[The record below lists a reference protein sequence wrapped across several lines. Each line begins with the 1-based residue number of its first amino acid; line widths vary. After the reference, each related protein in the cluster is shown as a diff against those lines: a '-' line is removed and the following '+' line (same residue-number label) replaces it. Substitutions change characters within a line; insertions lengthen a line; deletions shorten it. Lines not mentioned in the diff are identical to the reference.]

1 MGQMKQYGDI
11 TKLHGYELDP
21 VDLIVGGS
29 PCQDLSVAG
38 KRAGLEGERSGL
50 FMEMIRLIKEMR
62 EKTNGE
68 KPRFGL
74 WENVCGALS
83 SNAGRDFGAV
93 LGEFARII
101 EQKAPDVPVPEDG
114 WPNAGILLVTGG
126 GVLLGELTMRNTGE
140 YPNEEKES
148 HLWQIL
154 EANPHPK
161 YSLSSKACQGI
172 LNRAKRRGK
181 ILPKTLEK
189 ALIHQSQ
196 FVITEHI

>member
-1 MGQMKQYGDI
+1 MKQYGDI

-21 VDLIVGGS
+21 VDLIIGGS

-74 WENVCGALS
+74 WENVPGAFS

-101 EQKAPDVPVPEDG
+101 EPKAPDVPVPEDG

-126 GVLLGELTMRNTGE
+126 GEHCLENSRCAILGSTPTKKENLTCGR
-140 YPNEEKES
+140 
-148 HLWQIL
+148 
-154 EANPHPK
+154 
-161 YSLSSKACQGI
+161 
-172 LNRAKRRGK
+172 
-181 ILPKTLEK
+181 
-189 ALIHQSQ
+189 
-196 FVITEHI
+196 F

>member
-1 MGQMKQYGDI
+1 MKQYGDI

-38 KRAGLEGERSGL
+38 KRAGLEGKRSGL

-68 KPRFGL
+68 KPRFAL
-74 WENVCGALS
+74 WENVPGAFS

-101 EQKAPDVPVPEDG
+101 EPKAPDVPVPEDG

-126 GVLLGELTMRNTGE
+126 G
-140 YPNEEKES
+140 
-148 HLWQIL
+148 
-154 EANPHPK
+154 
-161 YSLSSKACQGI
+161 
-172 LNRAKRRGK
+172 
-181 ILPKTLEK
+181 
-189 ALIHQSQ
+189 
-196 FVITEHI
+196 EHCLADS

>member
-1 MGQMKQYGDI
+1 MKQYGDI

-21 VDLIVGGS
+21 VDLIIGGS

-74 WENVCGALS
+74 WENVPGAFS

-101 EQKAPDVPVPEDG
+101 EPKAPDVPVPEDG

-126 GVLLGELTMRNTGE
+126 GALLGELTMRNTGE
-140 YPNEEKES
+140 YPNEERES

-154 EANPHPK
+154 EANPHQK
-161 YSLSSKACQGI
+161 YSLSPKACQGI
-172 LNRAKRRGK
+172 LNHAKRRGK
-181 ILPKTLEK
+181 TLPKALEK
-189 ALIHQSQ
+189 VLIQQSQ